1 MTAQPKRVRVL
12 QLALILT
19 VVFDLLALLLLAR
32 STPVIFTIFM
42 FVGQPLLVV
51 ALIALG
57 GAVVADLRA
66 KELI

>member
-1 MTAQPKRVRVL
+1 MSVRPTRVRVL
-12 QLALILT
+12 QLALVLT
-19 VVFDLLALLLLAR
+19 MVFDLLALLLLAR

-57 GAVVADLRA
+57 GAVLADLKA

>member
-1 MTAQPKRVRVL
+1 MSVRPTRVRVL
-12 QLALILT
+12 QLALALAM
-19 VVFDLLALLLLAR
+19 VFDLLALLLLAR

-42 FVGQPLLVV
+42 FVGQPLLLV

-57 GAVVADLRA
+57 GAVLADLRA

>member
-1 MTAQPKRVRVL
+1 MSVRTTRVRVL
-12 QLALILT
+12 QLALVLT
-19 VVFDLLALLLLAR
+19 MVFDLLALLLLAR

-57 GAVVADLRA
+57 GAVLADLKA

>member
-1 MTAQPKRVRVL
+1 VL
-12 QLALILT
+12 QLALVLT
-19 VVFDLLALLLLAR
+19 MVFDLLALLLLAR

-57 GAVVADLRA
+57 GAVLADLKA